1 MGFPGGFLRSQL
13 WRSIHYVML
22 FKHKNIQ
29 HTYFFLGSGK
39 ASRRKSVSASAVP
52 PKTDES
58 RLTRSRST
66 STSVKVLDVMFTP
79 VKVKSASRKKE
90 TEKLEESR
98 LSKRYAVN
106 PARKSYK
113 IPKWRILFYII
124 LCTAVKCKNWLSHNN
139 LSIVIYF
146 FKQECRIWSDM

>member
-1 MGFPGGFLRSQL
+1 MLSLKIF
-13 WRSIHYVML
+13 SIH
-22 FKHKNIQ
+22 I
-29 HTYFFLGSGK
+29 FLGSGK

-52 PKTDES
+52 PKTDDES
-58 RLTRSRST
+58 RLTRSR

-98 LSKRYAVN
+98 LGKRYAVN

-113 IPKWRILFYII
+113 IPK
-124 LCTAVKCKNWLSHNN
+124 
-139 LSIVIYF
+139 
-146 FKQECRIWSDM
+146 

>member
-1 MGFPGGFLRSQL
+1 MGKRGRPTKTAQDDITEAKSAKKKSREIPSMATIAEDITV
-13 WRSIHYVML
+13 SESPS
-22 FKHKNIQ
+22 
-29 HTYFFLGSGK
+29 GSGK

-52 PKTDES
+52 QKTDES

-79 VKVKSASRKKE
+79 VKVKSTSRKKE

-98 LSKRYAVN
+98 LGKRYAVN

-113 IPKWRILFYII
+113 IPK
-124 LCTAVKCKNWLSHNN
+124 
-139 LSIVIYF
+139 
-146 FKQECRIWSDM
+146 

>member
-1 MGFPGGFLRSQL
+1 MPHSNFQKRIVSAETIRGNTVLTFYL
-13 WRSIHYVML
+13 
-22 FKHKNIQ
+22 
-29 HTYFFLGSGK
+29 FFLGSGK

-98 LSKRYAVN
+98 LGKRYAVN

-113 IPKWRILFYII
+113 IPK
-124 LCTAVKCKNWLSHNN
+124 
-139 LSIVIYF
+139 
-146 FKQECRIWSDM
+146 

>member
-1 MGFPGGFLRSQL
+1 MNNLLSYCGLVDAKIRASDIDLP
-13 WRSIHYVML
+13 VML
-22 FKHKNIQ
+22 NLKIFSIL
-29 HTYFFLGSGK
+29 TFYLFFLGSRK

-98 LSKRYAVN
+98 LGKRYAVN

-113 IPKWRILFYII
+113 IPK
-124 LCTAVKCKNWLSHNN
+124 
-139 LSIVIYF
+139 
-146 FKQECRIWSDM
+146 

>member
-1 MGFPGGFLRSQL
+1 MPQ
-13 WRSIHYVML
+13 
-22 FKHKNIQ
+22 
-29 HTYFFLGSGK
+29 
-39 ASRRKSVSASAVP
+39 
-52 PKTDES
+52 KTDES
-58 RLTRSRST
+58 RLTRSRSQ

-98 LSKRYAVN
+98 LGKRYAVN

-139 LSIVIYF
+139 LSILIYF
-146 FKQECRIWSDM
+146 ETRILILIRYVDYLHTVILPDWTLKEYAFLVLPSNLSSRPFTLYPENWFEGHPVKWQGMR